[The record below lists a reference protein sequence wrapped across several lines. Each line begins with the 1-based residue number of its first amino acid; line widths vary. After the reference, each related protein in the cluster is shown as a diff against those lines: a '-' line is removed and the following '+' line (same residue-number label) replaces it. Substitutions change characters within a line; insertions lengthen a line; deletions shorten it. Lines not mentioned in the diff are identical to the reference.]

1 MEVIS
6 FTRASTIGPLI
17 DFVEE
22 GGGLAERVFR
32 AAELP
37 LQLCERPQALIPLRD
52 QFKLVEYAAREL
64 GDDALPAR
72 LSTSIGA
79 AGLGSY
85 GKHFLAAPTLGEAI
99 DFGNRIFDSVLQSG
113 TEMRLIVDKGVAKWY
128 YRVKDRAEVGRQK
141 NEVLALGYMLDLLR
155 HFIGLSWVPLRVEL
169 SGPRPQGKAF
179 IETLFRCD
187 IDRGDLT
194 STIFPSDLLDLQNP
208 LAMKKKQV
216 ESDERLARLDAFR
229 DCVEELVRLSLLDG
243 RPQRAWTARRFD
255 MSVRTFQRRLKES
268 GTSFAELARHVID
281 QEATALLRNSK
292 LSVSEVAFELG
303 YSDPAHFS
311 RAFHAWH
318 GTSPRDWRERQ
329 GVKRLRTS
337 PV

>member
-17 DFVEE
+17 DFVEQ
-22 GGGLAERVFR
+22 GGGIAERVFK

-37 LQLCERPQALIPLRD
+37 LQLCERPQVLIPLRD

-79 AGLGSY
+79 AGLGGY
-85 GKHFLAAPTLGEAI
+85 GKQFLSAPTLGEAI
-99 DFGNRIFDSVLQSG
+99 AQGNRIFSSVLQSG
-113 TEMRLIVDKGVAKWY
+113 TEMRLEVEKDVAKWS

-155 HFIGLSWVPLRVEL
+155 HFIGLKWVPLRVEL
-169 SGPRPQGKAF
+169 SGGKPDGKAF
-179 IETLFRCD
+179 IETLFRCS
-187 IDRGDLT
+187 IDSGEPT
-194 STIFPSDLLDLQNP
+194 STIFPADLLEVENSLALQSRD
-208 LAMKKKQV
+208 V
-216 ESDERLARLDAFR
+216 EADERLAHLGAFPE
-229 DCVEELVRLSLLDG
+229 CVEELVRLSLLDG
-243 RPQRAWTARRFD
+243 RPQRAWTARRFE

-268 GTSFAELARHVID
+268 GTNFAEVVRHVID
-281 QEATALLRNSK
+281 QEAAELLRNSR

-311 RAFHAWH
+311 RAFHVWH
-318 GTSPRDWRERQ
+318 GISPRDWRERE
-329 GVKRLRTS
+329 GVKRVRTAS
-337 PV
+337 A

>member
-22 GGGLAERVFR
+22 GGGIAERVFR

-37 LQLCERPQALIPLRD
+37 LQLCERPEALIPLRD
-52 QFKLVEYAAREL
+52 QFRLVEYAAREL

-79 AGLGSY
+79 AGLGGY
-85 GKHFLAAPTLGEAI
+85 GTQFLAASTLGEAI
-99 DFGNRIFDSVLQSG
+99 ALGNRIFDSTLQTG
-113 TEMRLIVDKGVAKWY
+113 TEMRLVVDKGVAKWS

-169 SGPRPQGKAF
+169 SGSTPQGKVL
-179 IETLFRCD
+179 IESLFRCD
-187 IDRGDLT
+187 IGSGELT
-194 STIFPSDLLDLQNP
+194 STIFPADLLDLQNP
-208 LAMKKKQV
+208 LSTQPKEV
-216 ESDERLARLDAFR
+216 DTDERLARLDAFR

-243 RPQRAWTARRFD
+243 RPQRAWTARRFE
-255 MSVRTFQRRLKES
+255 MSVRTFQRRLRES

-281 QEATALLRNSK
+281 EEAARLLRNSN

-329 GVKRLRTS
+329 GVRRLRTS

>member
-17 DFVEE
+17 DFVEQ
-22 GGGLAERVFR
+22 GGGIAERVFK

-37 LQLCERPQALIPLRD
+37 LQLCERPHALIPLRD

-64 GDDALPAR
+64 GDDALSAR

-79 AGLGSY
+79 AGLGPY
-85 GKHFLAAPTLGEAI
+85 GKQFLSAPTLGEAI
-99 DFGNRIFDSVLQSG
+99 AQGNRIFASVLQSG
-113 TEMRLIVDKGVAKWY
+113 TEMRLVIEKDLARWS

-155 HFIGLSWVPLRVEL
+155 HFMGSKWVPLRVEL
-169 SGPRPQGKAF
+169 SGGKPDGKAF

-187 IDRGDLT
+187 IDTGELT
-194 STIFPSDLLDLQNP
+194 STIFPAELLELQNP
-208 LAMKKKQV
+208 TSHGSKEVQA
-216 ESDERLARLDAFR
+216 DERLTQLDAFR

-255 MSVRTFQRRLKES
+255 MSVRTFQRRLRDS
-268 GTSFAELARHVID
+268 GTSFAEVARHVID
-281 QEATALLRNSK
+281 QEATDLLKNSG

-303 YSDPAHFS
+303 YSDPAHFT
-311 RAFHAWH
+311 RAFQAWH
-318 GTSPRDWRERQ
+318 RVSPRDWRERH
-329 GVKRLRTS
+329 GVKRLKTS